1 MLVNIVT
8 KTSPN
13 PAIFVERWWKKW
25 FKKNTEKIASL
36 FGCAYS
42 DNINR
47 FLGNTLM
54 WVFSFFM
61 QRKYR
66 NGNL

>member
-1 MLVNIVT
+1 MLANIVT

-13 PAIFVERWWKKW
+13 PAILQSGGGKNGKKT
-25 FKKNTEKIASL
+25 KTEKIASL

-47 FLGNTLM
+47 FLGNTLL
-54 WVFSFFM
+54 WVFSFVM
-61 QRKYR
+61 QRKHR